1 MTGNDF
7 VTFFLHT
14 PLRVFLGN
22 TMLITVTGCKT
33 GRQYST
39 PVGFYRDGDT
49 LWVISNRDRTWWRNV
64 QNGANV
70 SLLLNGR
77 TVNAFAETEM
87 NEKTVEKHLFE
98 YILYIPMA
106 AKSFGI
112 RMENK
117 IPNPADI
124 ARVAQ
129 DRLFIRIK
137 PSLAGNQS

>member
-1 MTGNDF
+1 M
-7 VTFFLHT
+7 
-14 PLRVFLGN
+14 
-22 TMLITVTGCKT
+22 
-33 GRQYST
+33 
-39 PVGFYRDGDT
+39 
-49 LWVISNRDRTWWRNV
+49 ISNRDRTWWRNV

-87 NEKTVEKHLFE
+87 NEKTVEKYLFE
-98 YILYIPMA
+98 YIRHIPMA

-117 IPNPADI
+117 IPNTADI
-124 ARVAQ
+124 ARVAK

-137 PSLAGNQS
+137 PSLASNES